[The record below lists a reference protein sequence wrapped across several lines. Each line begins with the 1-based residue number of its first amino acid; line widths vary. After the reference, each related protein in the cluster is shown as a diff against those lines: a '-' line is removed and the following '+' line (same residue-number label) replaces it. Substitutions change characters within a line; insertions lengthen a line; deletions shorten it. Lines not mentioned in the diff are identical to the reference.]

1 MSNADE
7 IKKLKELLDS
17 GVISE
22 DEFNNEKNKL
32 LDISSSISNPISSS
46 NKKSKK
52 KWFIGIGIFLI
63 LYAIG
68 SASDNND
75 YNSSS
80 SSSSNSSSSS
90 SSNSSSSSSSNSSSS
105 SSSNSSSSSSCVKW
119 LSNTG
124 SNADKMANISNNISE
139 NATDAAYGIITFSEF
154 ETYLKSDL
162 SKVENIY
169 YNQLSL
175 TPNSSNQ
182 NSHDYF
188 LTGMEYIIDGL
199 DWAIL
204 GVETV
209 NASYIELGTEY
220 LLDATTYFDL
230 ATSSMGSC

>member
-75 YNSSS
+75 Y
-80 SSSSNSSSSS
+80 NSSSSS

>member
-75 YNSSS
+75 Y
-80 SSSSNSSSSS
+80 
-90 SSNSSSSSSSNSSSS
+90 NSSSS

>member
-7 IKKLKELLDS
+7 IKKLKELLDN
-17 GVISE
+17 GVITE

-32 LDISSSISNPISSS
+32 LDNSSTNSNPISNS

-52 KWFIGIGIFLI
+52 KWFIGIAIFLI

-75 YNSSS
+75 YNISSSSSNNISSSSSNNSS
-80 SSSSNSSSSS
+80 SSSSN
-90 SSNSSSSSSSNSSSS
+90 NSSSSSTCGN
-105 SSSNSSSSSSCVKW
+105 W
-119 LSNTG
+119 LSKTG
-124 SNADKMANISNNISE
+124 SNADKMANISTNISE

-169 YNQLSL
+169 YSQLSL

-188 LTGMEYIIDGL
+188 LTGIEYIIEGL

-209 NASYIELGTEY
+209 NSSYIELGTEY

>member
-32 LDISSSISNPISSS
+32 LDISSNISNPISSS
-46 NKKSKK
+46 NKKNKK
-52 KWFIGIGIFLI
+52 KLFIGIGIFLI

-68 SASDNND
+68 SSSDNND

-80 SSSSNSSSSS
+80 SSSSNSSS
-90 SSNSSSSSSSNSSSS
+90 NST
-105 SSSNSSSSSSCVKW
+105 CVKW

-188 LTGMEYIIDGL
+188 LTGIEYIIDGL

>member
-32 LDISSSISNPISSS
+32 LDISSNISNPISSS
-46 NKKSKK
+46 NKKNKK

-68 SASDNND
+68 SFSDNND

-80 SSSSNSSSSS
+80 SSSSNSSS
-90 SSNSSSSSSSNSSSS
+90 NST
-105 SSSNSSSSSSCVKW
+105 CVKW

-188 LTGMEYIIDGL
+188 LTGIEYIIDGL

>member
-7 IKKLKELLDS
+7 IRKLKELLDS
-17 GVISE
+17 GVITE

-32 LDISSSISNPISSS
+32 LDNSLTISNPISNS

-75 YNSSS
+75 NNISSSSSNNISSSSSYNSSS
-80 SSSSNSSSSS
+80 SST
-90 SSNSSSSSSSNSSSS
+90 
-105 SSSNSSSSSSCVKW
+105 CVNW
-119 LSNTG
+119 LSKTG
-124 SNADKMANISNNISE
+124 SNADKMANISTNISE

-169 YNQLSL
+169 YSQLSL

-188 LTGMEYIIDGL
+188 LTGIEYIIEGL

-209 NASYIELGTEY
+209 NSSYIELGTEY

>member
-90 SSNSSSSSSSNSSSS
+90 S
-105 SSSNSSSSSSCVKW
+105 CVKW

-124 SNADKMANISNNISE
+124 TNADKMANISNNISE

-188 LTGMEYIIDGL
+188 LTGIEYIIDGL

>member
-90 SSNSSSSSSSNSSSS
+90 S
-105 SSSNSSSSSSCVKW
+105 CVKW

-124 SNADKMANISNNISE
+124 TNADKMANISNNISE

>member
-32 LDISSSISNPISSS
+32 LDISSNISNPISSS
-46 NKKSKK
+46 NKKNKK

-68 SASDNND
+68 SSSDNND

-90 SSNSSSSSSSNSSSS
+90 SSNSSSSSSSNSSS
-105 SSSNSSSSSSCVKW
+105 NSTCVKW

-188 LTGMEYIIDGL
+188 LTGIEYIIDGL

>member
-32 LDISSSISNPISSS
+32 LDISSNISNPISSS
-46 NKKSKK
+46 NKKNKK

-68 SASDNND
+68 SSSDNND

-80 SSSSNSSSSS
+80 SSSSNSSS
-90 SSNSSSSSSSNSSSS
+90 NST
-105 SSSNSSSSSSCVKW
+105 CVKW

-188 LTGMEYIIDGL
+188 LTGIEYIIDGL

>member
-32 LDISSSISNPISSS
+32 LDISSNISNPISSS
-46 NKKSKK
+46 NKKNKK

-63 LYAIG
+63 LFAIG
-68 SASDNND
+68 SSSDNND

-80 SSSSNSSSSS
+80 SSSSNSSS
-90 SSNSSSSSSSNSSSS
+90 NST
-105 SSSNSSSSSSCVKW
+105 CVKW

-188 LTGMEYIIDGL
+188 LTGIEYIIDGL